1 MSLLLLRTFPGA
13 VTSLPLATK
22 LFAPPRKAYTL
33 HFSTSTPVTRSQP
46 LSSGLIVPL
55 ASSRPLHH
63 PLGILPTWYVVVVQW
78 LSHVRL
84 CNPMDRSTPGF
95 PITISWDLL
104 KIMSIE
110 SMIPST
116 HLSCCHPLLLLPSI
130 FPSLRVFSNE
140 SVRIRWPKYWN
151 FSFSICPSNEYSG
164 LISFRI
170 DSFDLPAVQGTLAS
184 PLHHHSSKASI
195 LWHSAFIMVQLSH
208 PYMTTGKIIALTIR
222 TFVSKVMS
230 LLFNMLSRFVI
241 AFCSSHRS
249 AQVSAKM
256 SLPWPPIY
264 SSRPSHM
271 LFKSYITLLFC
282 FYFPYPPCSKPPT
295 KLQERYA
302 PWKLSSSFLYP
313 WHWEQCLEYSGC
325 SLHTYWTDV
334 VPKRP
339 SKNNQQVNEEEGRS
353 LI

>member
-1 MSLLLLRTFPGA
+1 
-13 VTSLPLATK
+13 
-22 LFAPPRKAYTL
+22 
-33 HFSTSTPVTRSQP
+33 
-46 LSSGLIVPL
+46 
-55 ASSRPLHH
+55 
-63 PLGILPTWYVVVVQW
+63 
-78 LSHVRL
+78 
-84 CNPMDRSTPGF
+84 
-95 PITISWDLL
+95 
-104 KIMSIE
+104 
-110 SMIPST
+110 
-116 HLSCCHPLLLLPSI
+116 
-130 FPSLRVFSNE
+130 
-140 SVRIRWPKYWN
+140 
-151 FSFSICPSNEYSG
+151 
-164 LISFRI
+164 
-170 DSFDLPAVQGTLAS
+170 
-184 PLHHHSSKASI
+184 
-195 LWHSAFIMVQLSH
+195 
-208 PYMTTGKIIALTIR
+208 MTTGKIKALTIW
-222 TFVSKVMS
+222 TSVSKVMS

-256 SLPWPPIY
+256 SLPWQPIY

-282 FYFPYPPCSKPPT
+282 FYFPYPLRSKPPT

-339 SKNNQQVNEEEGRS
+339 SKNNQQVNKEEGRS